1 WQTGFRQ
8 GLMNYNL
15 IKFEGNL
22 PIGKA
27 AFYSL
32 IKDKGKIAFMLI
44 VTIIG
49 VLYSLSKGENVL

>member
-1 WQTGFRQ
+1 
-8 GLMNYNL
+8 MNYNL

-22 PIGKA
+22 PIGKV
-27 AFYSL
+27 AFYSV
-32 IKDKGKIAFMLI
+32 IKDKEKIAFMLI